1 VSTLLLINPNTSESV
16 TALLRAHAEAA
27 APAGGRVFAVTA
39 QFGARYI
46 SSELSAAVAAHAVL
60 DAYAHHVA
68 AHGEPGAVL
77 IGCFGDP
84 GLLALR
90 ELTAVPVLG
99 LAEAS
104 MRAAGA
110 AGSYAIVTGGVFW
123 PAMLRRLAWSL
134 GLLEPLAGI
143 VTVERSG
150 AELAADPPAAHRLL
164 LAACRQALAGH
175 APQGLLLGGAALA
188 GMADALR
195 PHLPVPMWDSVAC
208 GVQAAWRA
216 AAQEAISAGSPSPAT
231 SWTGLPEPLSGLLA
245 ARSNRVGESP
255 GRHPAG
261 T

>member
-1 VSTLLLINPNTSESV
+1 MLINPNTSDSV
-16 TALLRAHAEAA
+16 TTLLHDHALAF
-27 APAGGRVFAVTA
+27 APADGRVFAVTA
-39 QFGARYI
+39 RFGARYI

-68 AHGEPGAVL
+68 EHGEPGAVL

-110 AGSYAIVTGGVFW
+110 EGRYAIVTGGVFW

-150 AELAADPPAAHRLL
+150 AELAADRQAAIRLL
-164 LAACRQALAGH
+164 LAACQQALETH

-188 GMADALR
+188 GLADALR
-195 PHLPVPMWDSVAC
+195 PHLQVPLWDSVAC
-208 GVQAAWRA
+208 GVQAAWLA
-216 AAQEAISAGSPSPAT
+216 ALQANGGAGAPSPSST
-231 SWTGLPEPLSGLLA
+231 WVGLPEPLAGLLA
-245 ARSNRVGESP
+245 ARS
-255 GRHPAG
+255 AQG
-261 T
+261 TGP

>member
-1 VSTLLLINPNTSESV
+1 VSTLLLINPNTSDSV
-16 TALLRAHAEAA
+16 TTLLHDHASAF

-39 QFGARYI
+39 RFGARYI

-104 MRAAGA
+104 MRAAGTE
-110 AGSYAIVTGGVFW
+110 GRYAIVTGGVFW

-150 AELAADPPAAHRLL
+150 AELAADRPAAIRLL
-164 LAACRQALAGH
+164 LAACQQALETH

-195 PHLPVPMWDSVAC
+195 PHLQVPLWDSVAC
-208 GVQAAWRA
+208 GVQAAWLA
-216 AAQEAISAGSPSPAT
+216 ALQAHGGAGAPSPLST
-231 SWTGLPEPLSGLLA
+231 WVGLPAPLAGLLA
-245 ARSNRVGESP
+245 ARS
-255 GRHPAG
+255 AQG
-261 T
+261 TGP